1 MRSSCGLEEVMTVKV
16 TKANIFGIRY
26 GGGVSI
32 WVVEFG
38 KKGRYW
44 LSYVPSRTHKT
55 LFDVLGLGSMDI
67 IAPNDTGLRTMLYWR

>member
-1 MRSSCGLEEVMTVKV
+1 MRSSCGLEEEMTDKA
-16 TKANIFGIRY
+16 TKANIFGIRH

-38 KKGRYW
+38 EKGRYW

-55 LFDVLGLGSMDI
+55 LF
-67 IAPNDTGLRTMLYWR
+67 